1 VRKDKVPTFD
11 PVTDPVQ
18 GRDPYRLL
26 VGDQRLWDQLRSF
39 PATHG
44 LVSPAL
50 RSATIAAVEHKLTL
64 VQRAFYAEAAR
75 RFERAG
81 DPIQEGGQR
90 LTGSKLLWQ
99 SYVITGLPLSIEANE
114 IVRSLLFGSDA
125 LLAGADTESQDT
137 LLDDVQDIYAYFS
150 SRDEDPLVS
159 NILGDI
165 EAIANDRLDRLT
177 STLSEIVSMIETSG
191 QPEPPELFAPT
202 LLRLSLIH
210 A

>member
-1 VRKDKVPTFD
+1 
-11 PVTDPVQ
+11 
-18 GRDPYRLL
+18 
-26 VGDQRLWDQLRSF
+26 
-39 PATHG
+39 
-44 LVSPAL
+44 
-50 RSATIAAVEHKLTL
+50 VEHKLTM
-64 VQRAFYAEAAR
+64 VQRAFYAEVAR